1 MFFTRILTDVHIHVP
16 RTFSYL
22 ADSQRLTG
30 YLVDPKGLP
39 VQLDPASMPSCS
51 LHGARTDNTLVASSS
66 RLLDNPL
73 LGLSIL
79 HAAGL
84 SGSSSSP
91 GMRSLQEAH
100 YAHETHRGRAR
111 LYSRLPRGSPSTR
124 GAPPRAPRHPPCLV
138 DQY

>member
-1 MFFTRILTDVHIHVP
+1 MRVLSSRPFCSCDGRRVSPRYLSALGRDTTRPLYSTP
-16 RTFSYL
+16 YL

-30 YLVDPKGLP
+30 YLGDPEGLP

-51 LHGARTDNTLVASSS
+51 LHSARTDNTLVASSS

-84 SGSSSSP
+84 SGRSSSP
-91 GMRSLQEAH
+91 GMLSLQEA
-100 YAHETHRGRAR
+100 
-111 LYSRLPRGSPSTR
+111 
-124 GAPPRAPRHPPCLV
+124 
-138 DQY
+138 